1 MVKPQCR
8 HVETKLTPEWT
19 LSLVFLNNSSQFLK
33 RIASNRLMYLIACN
47 SIYTGVQYFHKKVTS
62 QKRKLSIKNL
72 VTFTEEILNE
82 KFYSLCSA
90 LSKCLRDAFLKSQN
104 FKGIHVCIIT

>member
-8 HVETKLTPEWT
+8 HTETKLTPEWT
-19 LSLVFLNNSSQFLK
+19 LSLVFLNDSSQFLK
-33 RIASNRLMYLIACN
+33 RIVSNRLMYLIACN

-82 KFYSLCSA
+82 KFY
-90 LSKCLRDAFLKSQN
+90 FFVQ
-104 FKGIHVCIIT
+104 CIVKMS